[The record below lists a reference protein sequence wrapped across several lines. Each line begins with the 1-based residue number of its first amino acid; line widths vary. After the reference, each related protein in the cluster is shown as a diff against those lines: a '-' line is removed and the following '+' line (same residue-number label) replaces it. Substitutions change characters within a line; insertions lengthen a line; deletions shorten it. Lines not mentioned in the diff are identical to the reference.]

1 MDEVLDQLN
10 KTSFIDLYKQK
21 GDNQEQRRK
30 DLLDAQKS
38 LRNNLVDTCR
48 GILAL
53 VDAAENNDCFQ
64 EKKALYKPKIFVAG
78 FTRCAYSNVLMLSEW
93 MVEQPEDFHEN
104 WYVVPCPKGV
114 RTLVVANR
122 GTTKLYS
129 KYGQFRGEYK
139 TALPGGS
146 GALKNRCCILDCF
159 QPENSNI
166 MYVLDLLAW
175 NTQPMTDG
183 ETEFRHFWMESHF
196 RDIPELERIS
206 KKNKLIFKIL
216 PKVLCTRENF
226 NEFMMKAPHFPNFN
240 PPLDGL
246 LFYHK
251 LAHYYSGET
260 PLVGWIYPYMVPEV
274 FGKDIQINPVYNLEK
289 PVNYVNQAEFIA
301 RFNETYR
308 KRTKKFRNSE
318 LPMETAPSLPS
329 GEKENDNTNSE
340 PQPMDQ
346 LAPTEKS
353 ASECESNME

>member
-21 GDNQEQRRK
+21 SDNQEQRRK
-30 DLLDAQKS
+30 DLLNAQKS

-48 GILAL
+48 GILGL
-53 VDAAENNDCFQ
+53 VDAVDNNDFFQ
-64 EKKALYKPKIFVAG
+64 EKKVLYKPKIFVAG
-78 FTRCAYSNVLMLSEW
+78 FTQCAYSNVLMLSEW
-93 MVEQPEDFHEN
+93 MVEKPEDFHEN
-104 WYVVPCPKGV
+104 WYVVPCPKGI

-122 GTTKLYS
+122 GTTKLFS

-139 TALPGGS
+139 TALPGGHS
-146 GALKNRCCILDCF
+146 GGLKNRCCILDCF

-183 ETEFRHFWMESHF
+183 ETEFRHYWMESNF
-196 RDIPELERIS
+196 REIPELERIT

-226 NEFMMKAPHFPNFN
+226 NEFMMKVPHFPDFN
-240 PPLDGL
+240 PRLDGL

-260 PLVGWIYPYMVPEV
+260 PLVGWMYPYMVPEV
-274 FGKDIQINPVYNLEK
+274 FGEDITINPVYLEK
-289 PVNYVNQAEFIA
+289 PPNYVNQAEFIA

-308 KRTKKFRNSE
+308 KRAKKARNSE
-318 LPMETAPSLPS
+318 QAMETTPSSPLS
-329 GEKENDNTNSE
+329 ENNDNKTTES
-340 PQPMDQ
+340 QPMDQ
-346 LAPTEKS
+346 LVPSEKFATE
-353 ASECESNME
+353 SESSME